1 MESSVCLRRNSGGL
15 KHFLGEIPKVITM
28 IYPGVVRFDSMNSPV
43 GLVFVAVSERGV
55 CDVTLGEG
63 SEEHYRTRLA
73 CWAPKVERD
82 RKSVATV
89 SDQLDG
95 YFSGTRREFSVSI
108 DLRRTTVFTS
118 LVLRAVTQ
126 IPFGQVVSYGD
137 IARRIGSGS
146 ASRAVGGALG
156 RNPVPIIVPCHRVIT
171 WKGLLGGYAHGLF
184 TKRALLQFE
193 GQNLKVIG

>member
-1 MESSVCLRRNSGGL
+1 
-15 KHFLGEIPKVITM
+15 
-28 IYPGVVRFDSMNSPV
+28 
-43 GLVFVAVSERGV
+43 
-55 CDVTLGEG
+55 
-63 SEEHYRTRLA
+63 
-73 CWAPKVERD
+73 
-82 RKSVATV
+82 
-89 SDQLDG
+89 
-95 YFSGTRREFSVSI
+95 
-108 DLRRTTVFTS
+108 VFTS

-193 GQNLKVIG
+193 GQNLKIIG